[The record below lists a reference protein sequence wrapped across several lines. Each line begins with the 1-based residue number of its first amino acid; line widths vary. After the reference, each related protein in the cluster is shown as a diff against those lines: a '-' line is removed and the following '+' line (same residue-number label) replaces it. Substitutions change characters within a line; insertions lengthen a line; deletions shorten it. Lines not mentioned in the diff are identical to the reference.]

1 MTDNDDTLPTR
12 TLTDEERMAHFDEY
26 PPGTP
31 PIETRMDARLLRVE
45 RDHELLRRDVAS
57 LTASRDTSRK
67 ILWFV
72 IPALVGALG
81 TVVVYA
87 AEKIAASSERI
98 GETAAEIR
106 ALKEQRLQDREDIK
120 ELRERMLHMSGADP
134 HKPTSDQ
141 DLQEV
146 PMSTPDKVAT
156 NQRPASGSGASIAA
170 SMSPPGGAGWIGWRE
185 QTPALQKLHCV
196 GGCEQKALLSQ
207 SAKHSALGP
216 VNWSM
221 STVVAASDGGGEGG
235 GTQAAIAIA
244 RKMIRIPYL

>member
-1 MTDNDDTLPTR
+1 MTDNDDTPPIR
-12 TLTDEERMAHFDEY
+12 QLTDEERMSHFDDF

-31 PIETRMDARLLRVE
+31 PIENRMDTRLHRAE
-45 RDHELLRRDVAS
+45 RDVEGLRRDVAS
-57 LTASRDTSRK
+57 LVASRDTNRK
-67 ILWFV
+67 IMWFV

-87 AEKIAASSERI
+87 AEKIASSSERV

-106 ALKEQRLQDREDIK
+106 ALKEQRVQDREDIK
-120 ELRERMLHMSGADP
+120 ELRERMLHMSGAEP

-156 NQRPASGSGASIAA
+156 NQRPASGSGASTAA

-207 SAKHSALGP
+207 SAKHSAFGP
-216 VNWSM
+216 M
-221 STVVAASDGGGEGG
+221 PTVAASGGGGSGG
-235 GTQAAIAIA
+235 GVQAAIAIA
-244 RKMIRIPYL
+244 TKMERIPWL